1 MVIDTSVARQD
12 AFSRIELRPTS
23 TSVACSNRG
32 RISMLA
38 HLLARGIRSSYH
50 SMYTGREV
58 ISFNSIFS
66 LDSLPAKGDKR
77 HHHRAGGHRKSV
89 GQLGQ
94 ANRATAAQETA
105 TSWRQPLEM
114 ILKYGD
120 CSWNCHVFDIGSP
133 QYKYQPLPDNDSRIV
148 GTRNVTNV
156 DRRHSPG
163 SLGRKLD
170 VVRLIKWLT
179 GFWKSKASIA
189 GKTPGTRNLKEEL
202 EASASWS
209 DLWWRIRRD
218 ALGLLGGT
226 AELGFGSAGNV
237 AILRMMT
244 DGIAPCSQSASDDS

>member
-1 MVIDTSVARQD
+1 M
-12 AFSRIELRPTS
+12 S

-50 SMYTGREV
+50 SMYT
-58 ISFNSIFS
+58 
-66 LDSLPAKGDKR
+66 AKGDKR

-89 GQLGQ
+89 EQLGQ

-179 GFWKSKASIA
+179 ASGSQKRALRGRHQAHVTLRKS
-189 GKTPGTRNLKEEL
+189 
-202 EASASWS
+202 
-209 DLWWRIRRD
+209 
-218 ALGLLGGT
+218 
-226 AELGFGSAGNV
+226 
-237 AILRMMT
+237 
-244 DGIAPCSQSASDDS
+244 